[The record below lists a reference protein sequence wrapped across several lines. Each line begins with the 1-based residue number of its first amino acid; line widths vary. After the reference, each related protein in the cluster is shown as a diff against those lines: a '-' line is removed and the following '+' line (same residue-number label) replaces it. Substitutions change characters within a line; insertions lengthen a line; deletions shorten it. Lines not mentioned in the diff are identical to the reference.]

1 MNSNNF
7 KKIINQRGLTLME
20 TTIGL
25 GILMIGVMASLTVMF
40 SSFKYTQQSEYEIVV
55 VNLAREGIEIVR
67 SMRNNEDDNDPND
80 FNIFDLTE
88 NTKYKLDI
96 EDDNSMSNIE
106 QKKISDSSV
115 TSVSNCDSCQLYFK
129 NGKYVH
135 DSNGSTPT
143 IFKRLIKIENTNPNK
158 SFAKKVISE
167 VSWTAKNRTYSY
179 TLETYLY
186 DWQ

>member
-1 MNSNNF
+1 
-7 KKIINQRGLTLME
+7 ME

-40 SSFKYTQQSEYEIVV
+40 SSFKYSQQSEYEIVV
-55 VNLAREGIEIVR
+55 VNLAREGVEIVR
-67 SMRNNEDDNDPND
+67 SIRNNEDDNDPND

-88 NTKYKLDI
+88 DTNYHLDI
-96 EDDNSMSNIE
+96 EDDNSQSNMDNE
-106 QKKISDSSV
+106 KIMDTSV
-115 TSVSNCDSCQLYFK
+115 TSASDCANCALYFK

-135 DSNGSTPT
+135 DSTNATPT
-143 IFKRLIKIENTNPNK
+143 IFKRLIKIDNTNPAHNYV
-158 SFAKKVISE
+158 KKIISE
-167 VSWTAKNRTYSY
+167 VSWTVKNKTYSY